1 MNFEL
6 KHLSYNVSDLNA
18 SREFYIDKLGLELIN
33 GNEHFFAAKLGNIRF
48 SFFPGAKKYPIADD
62 AAGMGII
69 LAVEDVQKAKEF
81 ITGKEVS
88 LLNDI
93 VEAPGF
99 MKFFTVEDPDGNIV
113 HFGEY
118 LTNPLQQN

>member
-1 MNFEL
+1 MKFEL

-18 SREFYIDKLGLELIN
+18 TKDFYLNKLGFELLN

-69 LAVEDVQKAKEF
+69 LAVEDIQKTKEF
-81 ITGKEVS
+81 ITDKGIN

-99 MKFFTVEDPDGNIV
+99 MKFFSVEDPDGNIV

-118 LTNPLQQN
+118 LTQPV

>member
-1 MNFEL
+1 MKFEL
-6 KHLSYNVSDLNA
+6 KHLSYNVSDLKA
-18 SREFYIDKLGLELIN
+18 SKDFYVNKLEFDELDST
-33 GNEHFFAAKLGNIRF
+33 EHFFAAKTGNIRF

-69 LAVEDVQKAKEF
+69 LAVDNIQEAKEF
-81 ITGKEVS
+81 IMGNGIS

-99 MKFFTVEDPDGNIV
+99 MKFFTVEDPDGNII

-118 LTNPLQQN
+118 LNKNI